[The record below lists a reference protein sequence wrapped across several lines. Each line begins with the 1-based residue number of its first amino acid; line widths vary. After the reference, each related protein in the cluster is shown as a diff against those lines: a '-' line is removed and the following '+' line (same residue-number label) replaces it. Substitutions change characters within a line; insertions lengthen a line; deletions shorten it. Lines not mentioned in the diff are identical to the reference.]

1 MNITESITQ
10 VDQVTDELLQH
21 ALDITED
28 FFADEPIDR
37 FGFIDRVELR
47 AEVDLG
53 SDMDTP
59 AIKHLLKA
67 ARNHKKEM
75 NA

>member
-1 MNITESITQ
+1 MNTQPITQ
-10 VDQVTDELLQH
+10 VDQITDELLQH

-28 FFADEPIDR
+28 FYADEPIDR

-47 AEVDLG
+47 SEIDLG

-59 AIKHLLKA
+59 AIKHLLKT
-67 ARNHKKEM
+67 ARKHRKEM